1 MAPRT
6 RTKVQ
11 REKDLQQIAEMYLSG
26 RTQAD
31 TGNVL
36 NLTQQTVSN
45 DLKTLQ
51 QRWLDSS
58 LRDFDEL
65 RAEQLAKIDRLEAE
79 YWAGWS
85 RSTRPRTRKGKKS
98 KSSKGP
104 MGDSD
109 ESSVVVEERD
119 GNPSWLAGVDKCIER
134 RCKLLGL
141 DAPVKTDLSI
151 NQTFADFVLAAA
163 GDIDGEDGAESEG

>member
-1 MAPRT
+1 MARRA

-31 TGNVL
+31 IAHALNV
-36 NLTQQTVSN
+36 TQQTISN

-51 QRWLDSS
+51 ERWLASS
-58 LRDFDEL
+58 VRDFNEL

-79 YWAGWS
+79 YWSAWE
-85 RSTRPRTRKGKKS
+85 RSKRPRTRKGKKQ
-98 KSSKGP
+98 KSSSGP
-104 MGDSD
+104 TGNSD

-119 GNPSWLAGVDKCIER
+119 GNPAWLAGVDRCVER

-141 DAPVKTDLSI
+141 DAPTKSDI
-151 NQTFADFVLAAA
+151 NVTQTFAEFVLAAA
-163 GDIDGEDGAESEG
+163 GDSDLDDLEPEG

>member
-1 MAPRT
+1 
-6 RTKVQ
+6 
-11 REKDLQQIAEMYLSG
+11 
-26 RTQAD
+26 
-31 TGNVL
+31 
-36 NLTQQTVSN
+36 
-45 DLKTLQ
+45 
-51 QRWLDSS
+51 
-58 LRDFDEL
+58 
-65 RAEQLAKIDRLEAE
+65 
-79 YWAGWS
+79 
-85 RSTRPRTRKGKKS
+85 
-98 KSSKGP
+98 

>member
-1 MAPRT
+1 MAPRA

-31 TGNVL
+31 IGNIL
-36 NLTQQTVSN
+36 GLTQQTISN
-45 DLKTLQ
+45 DLKALQ
-51 QRWLDSS
+51 QRWLESS
-58 LRDFDEL
+58 VRDFDEL

-79 YWAGWS
+79 YWAAWD
-85 RSTRPRTRKGKKS
+85 RSKRPKTRKGKKS
-98 KSSKGP
+98 KTTSGP
-104 MGDSD
+104 LGDSD

-119 GNPSWLAGVDKCIER
+119 GNPAWLAGVDKCIER

-141 DAPVKTDLSI
+141 DAPTKADLNI

>member
-1 MAPRT
+1 MAPRA

-31 TGNVL
+31 IGNAL
-36 NLTQQTVSN
+36 NLTQQTISN

-51 QRWLDSS
+51 QRWLESS
-58 LRDFDEL
+58 VRDFDEL

-79 YWAGWS
+79 YWAGWA
-85 RSTRPRTRKGKKS
+85 RSTRPKTRKGKKS
-98 KSSKGP
+98 KSSSGP

-109 ESSVVVEERD
+109 ESSVQVEERD
-119 GNPSWLAGVDKCIER
+119 GNPTWLAGVDKCIER

-141 DAPVKTDLSI
+141 DAPTRAELSVA
-151 NQTFADFVLAAA
+151 QTFADFVLAAA